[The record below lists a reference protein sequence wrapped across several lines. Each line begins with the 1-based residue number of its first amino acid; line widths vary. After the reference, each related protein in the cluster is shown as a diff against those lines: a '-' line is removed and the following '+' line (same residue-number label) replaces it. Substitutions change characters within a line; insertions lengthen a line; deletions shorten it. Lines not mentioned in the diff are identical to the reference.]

1 MIGSKKDKDHFS
13 AGGTTL
19 LARSVQ
25 ISGEIRFGGTLE
37 IEGKV
42 IGNIYAES
50 SSDAQVNVRGE
61 VEGEIRAPKVMVNG
75 HVTGDVYST
84 KHLEL
89 ASKAV
94 VNGNV
99 NYKVIEMVK
108 GAQVNG
114 SLVHLSDE
122 QQQSAAP
129 PPRQSKKARVEPI
142 VAAANMDASQGYEEN

>member
-19 LARSVQ
+19 LARAVQ
-25 ISGEIRFGGTLE
+25 VNGEIRFGGTLE

-42 IGNIYAES
+42 VGNIYAEA

-75 HVTGDVYST
+75 HVTGDIYST

-89 ASKAV
+89 ASKAI

-99 NYKVIEMVK
+99 NYRVIEMVK
-108 GAQVNG
+108 GAEVNG
-114 SLVHLSDE
+114 SLVHTSDDE
-122 QQQSAAP
+122 L
-129 PPRQSKKARVEPI
+129 KKSRVEPI
-142 VAAANMDASQGYEEN
+142 VAAAKTQTSQSNI

>member
-1 MIGSKKDKDHFS
+1 MIGGKKDKGHFS

-19 LARSVQ
+19 LARSVEIQ
-25 ISGEIRFGGTLE
+25 GEIRFGGELE

-42 IGNIYAES
+42 IGNIFAES
-50 SSDAQVNVRGE
+50 NSDAKVNVKGE
-61 VEGEIRAPKVMVNG
+61 VEGEIQAPKVIING
-75 HVTGDVYST
+75 YVKGDVYCT

-99 NYKVIEMVK
+99 HYAVIEMVK

-114 SLVHLSDE
+114 SLLHISDE
-122 QQQSAAP
+122 EL
-129 PPRQSKKARVEPI
+129 KKARVEPI
-142 VAAANMDASQGYEEN
+142 VPGGKNGTPVAGVNVSASELNR